1 MKSLRTI
8 FQANSGDLSSKR
20 VCGVAGFAVVLG
32 IAIAC
37 TITGMQAP
45 AIVADIIY
53 ASVALLGV
61 DSITNIWKGPNNGKE
76 KDIEETSE

>member
-20 VCGVAGFAVVLG
+20 VCGVFGFGTVLL
-32 IAIAC
+32 IAIFC
-37 TITGMQAP
+37 TIMNSQAP
-45 AIVADIIY
+45 LITSDIIY

-61 DSITNIWKGPNNGKE
+61 DSITSIWRKNENKE
-76 KDIEETSE
+76 NE

>member
-1 MKSLRTI
+1 MKSLRSI

-20 VCGVAGFAVVLG
+20 VCGVAGFAVVIG

-37 TITGMQAP
+37 TIIGSQAP
-45 AIVADIIY
+45 VIVADILY

-61 DSITNIWKGPNNGKE
+61 DSITNIWKNNNKN
-76 KDIEETSE
+76 EEEIN

>member
-8 FQANSGDLSSKR
+8 FIANSGDLSSKR
-20 VCGVAGFAVVLG
+20 VCGVAGFAAVIG

-37 TITGMQAP
+37 TCLGTQAP
-45 AIVADIIY
+45 TIVSDIIY

-61 DSITNIWKGPNNGKE
+61 DSITNIWKNPKPNQ
-76 KDIEETSE
+76 DDV

>member
-61 DSITNIWKGPNNGKE
+61 DSITNIWKKTPIKE
-76 KDIEETSE
+76 ENDV

>member
-37 TITGMQAP
+37 TVTGMQAP

-61 DSITNIWKGPNNGKE
+61 DSITNIWKKTPIKE
-76 KDIEETSE
+76 ENDV